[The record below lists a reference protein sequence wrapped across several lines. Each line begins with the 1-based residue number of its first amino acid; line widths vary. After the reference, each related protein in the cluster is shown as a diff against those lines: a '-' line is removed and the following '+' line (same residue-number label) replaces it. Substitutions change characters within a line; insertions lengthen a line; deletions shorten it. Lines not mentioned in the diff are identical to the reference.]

1 MGSKPKLHIL
11 HHIVEDIE
19 RFATAIHFESE
30 KGEQFNKFLREHIF
44 HTNRHNPSRDLL
56 VSFGRYTMF
65 RCIVNGG

>member
-1 MGSKPKLHIL
+1 MGNKPKLHIL

-44 HTNRHNPSRDLL
+44 HTNRYNPSRDLL
-56 VSFGRYTMF
+56 VSFGRYTVF